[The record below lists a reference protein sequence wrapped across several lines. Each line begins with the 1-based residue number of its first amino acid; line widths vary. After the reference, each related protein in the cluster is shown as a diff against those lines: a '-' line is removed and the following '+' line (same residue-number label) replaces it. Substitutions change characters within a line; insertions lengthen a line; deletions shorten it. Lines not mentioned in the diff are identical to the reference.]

1 MAGGPVGK
9 RRPSAR
15 PSQDGGRPL
24 RLPGGSG
31 PAPPC
36 LRADGPRGEAASA
49 PLRTSA
55 RRDVMGRVGR
65 RLPAVAAVLYG
76 ALAAL
81 VLLGVRDVLFVYEE
95 NRCSMTY
102 MYEYPEYLVSWGCAG
117 REAAAQQVAAA
128 GRVRRHHAAR
138 SCRDLTAPLG
148 RGWGRLSSAPSCGL
162 RQLQGPSE
170 VRLLAPPNSRAPGV
184 PLSGRGLQPE
194 RVVGLGGVPCR
205 AY

>member
-1 MAGGPVGK
+1 MAAA
-9 RRPSAR
+9 RSAFR
-15 PSQDGGRPL
+15 AA
-24 RLPGGSG
+24 
-31 PAPPC
+31 PAPP
-36 LRADGPRGEAASA
+36 RPAVSARGRPAGEAASA

-148 RGWGRLSSAPSCGL
+148 RGRGRLSSAPSCGL

-170 VRLLAPPNSRAPGV
+170 VRLLAPPNSRVPGV